1 MKKTAVALLL
11 LLLIVGGLF
20 FWRQQPLTV
29 DAETPRPLAFRQSLV
44 ATGRVQTEA
53 TLAVRAE
60 TDGRLRTLAAE
71 GKTVRAGEVLAELDD
86 PDGEVQVA
94 QAEAAVRAAELEWQR
109 LGQQDRPQALLRRD
123 QAQVLR
129 QQAQRQ
135 LDNLNAL
142 KLSQNVSADALAAA
156 RETLALRDSDLQQA
170 ELTLAA
176 VREGGIDSRRREA
189 ALAQARAQARSAQL
203 RQSRARVAS
212 PVAGVV
218 LQRQVQPGERVRA
231 GDSLLELAAVQGRE
245 VVADLD
251 ERWLPQLAVG
261 QSATLLADAWPDR
274 PFAAQITRISP
285 GVDSLRGTVRLRLGA
300 AQWPEFL
307 REGLTLSVQIGGGEV
322 LALTVPATALTQ
334 AEGRS
339 GVWLV
344 RAGRAEFRAVRAG
357 RKAEGRVE
365 ILSGLTAGETVVTQ
379 PAGLKAGQP
388 LRPRSRA
395 P

>member
-1 MKKTAVALLL
+1 MKKTAVAILF

-20 FWRQQPLTV
+20 YWRQQPLTV

-53 TLAVRAE
+53 TLAVRTE

-71 GKTVRAGEVLAELDD
+71 GQAVRAGEVLAELDD
-86 PDGEVQVA
+86 PDGEVQLA

-109 LGQQDRPQALLRRD
+109 LAQQDRPQALLRRD
-123 QAQVLR
+123 QARVLR

-142 KLSQNVSADALAAA
+142 KLSQDVSADALAAA

-189 ALAQARAQARSAQL
+189 ALAQARAQARTAQL
-203 RQSRARVAS
+203 RRSRVRVLS
-212 PVAGVV
+212 PVDGVV

-231 GDSLLELAAVQGRE
+231 GDSLLELAARQGRE

-274 PFAAQITRISP
+274 PFTAQITRISP
-285 GVDSLRGTVRLRLGA
+285 GIDSLRGTVRLRLGA

-334 AEGRS
+334 ADGRS

-344 RAGRAEFRAVRAG
+344 RDGRAEFRAVRAG

-365 ILSGLTAGETVVTQ
+365 ILSGLTAGETVVSQ
-379 PAGLKAGQP
+379 SAGLKAGQA
-388 LRPRSRA
+388 LRLRSRA